1 MSRIPYDR
9 SERSNASHRVKH
21 LLHVKNRKNIFKLN
35 NVDLWEGVN
44 FPVGYYVEF
53 SNCLKKKKK
62 KEKGKK
68 KTKLSNLLSLPSL
81 LCPFNTSVYFVATL
95 EQICMV
101 TEQVVLTQT

>member
-68 KTKLSNLLSLPSL
+68 KRQN
-81 LCPFNTSVYFVATL
+81 
-95 EQICMV
+95 
-101 TEQVVLTQT
+101 